1 LLLDLGDQL
10 FVSLAE
16 IINKRLS
23 RFKTY
28 RLEIETN
35 IAVMLSQI
43 TQVTGDPSDALNV
56 AARRRV
62 VQQGFVDSFVNRC
75 SELTYKIEL
84 QPDEDFDL
92 DEDDYPGKDID
103 LAQGFEDLDFD
114 DVDRVTDGNQLIEY
128 TMLLIANATELHENQ
143 YALISQEC
151 LMMHFVVTLAK

>member
-1 LLLDLGDQL
+1 MSTLPEFKQILLLDLGDQL

-16 IINKRLS
+16 IINKRLG

-28 RLEIETN
+28 KLEIETN

-75 SELTYKIEL
+75 SELRYKIE
-84 QPDEDFDL
+84 
-92 DEDDYPGKDID
+92 
-103 LAQGFEDLDFD
+103 
-114 DVDRVTDGNQLIEY
+114 V
-128 TMLLIANATELHENQ
+128 
-143 YALISQEC
+143 
-151 LMMHFVVTLAK
+151 